1 MTPKNRAETVL
12 TTVSCRLGWNNN
24 SKTYCGH
31 IILKNPSAKVLVS
44 NQQVFKTNMNT
55 KRSKKM
61 EEKSKEEGYKFIIHL
76 FILFYY
82 ILIMFGD
89 ILLKILI

>member
-1 MTPKNRAETVL
+1 MK
-12 TTVSCRLGWNNN
+12 
-24 SKTYCGH
+24 
-31 IILKNPSAKVLVS
+31 
-44 NQQVFKTNMNT
+44 
-55 KRSKKM
+55 
-61 EEKSKEEGYKFIIHL
+61 EKSKEEGYKFIIHL

>member
-24 SKTYCGH
+24 SKTCGH